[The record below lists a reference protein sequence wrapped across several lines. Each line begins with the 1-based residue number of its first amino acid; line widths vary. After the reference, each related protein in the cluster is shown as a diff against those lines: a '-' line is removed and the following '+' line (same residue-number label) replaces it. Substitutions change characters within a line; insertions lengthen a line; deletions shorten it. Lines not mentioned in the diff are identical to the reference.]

1 MQCSFCS
8 SFSELNLSYWLPFL
22 LFHGMGSCL
31 EIFPSLH
38 DKKCTRFLKELN
50 LILKTCLIISTLR
63 MFYIRT
69 YLIQYRSTP
78 KPLWDFQSV
87 YGPRIRNGAV
97 WQSEPV
103 HLDETVRT
111 HIIQSFTNRG
121 IHYFTE
127 QSDGTVCSGTV
138 WKWTNFSHIIGSLL
152 PYYFVAW
159 KLYSSFT
166 KLIAPR
172 GMFYNFL

>member
-1 MQCSFCS
+1 MQFLQFFFWIKFELLTSFP
-8 SFSELNLSYWLPFL
+8 SFSWNGLMSGNISFITWQKMYSVPKGTEFNSKD
-22 LFHGMGSCL
+22 LF
-31 EIFPSLH
+31 
-38 DKKCTRFLKELN
+38 N
-50 LILKTCLIISTLR
+50 NSTLR

-69 YLIQYRSTP
+69 YFIQYRSTP

-97 WQSEPV
+97 WQSELV

-111 HIIQSFTNRG
+111 HIIQSFTHRG